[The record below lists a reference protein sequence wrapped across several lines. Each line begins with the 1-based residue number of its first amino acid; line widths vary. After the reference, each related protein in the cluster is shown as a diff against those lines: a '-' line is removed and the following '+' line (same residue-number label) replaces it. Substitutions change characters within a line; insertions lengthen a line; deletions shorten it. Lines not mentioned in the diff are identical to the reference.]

1 MELRSYRRR
10 LSPTL
15 QTLYFKR
22 VSNPLYYRLS
32 EIKFHCVIGRRY
44 EGTEMLQHVVFLDR
58 DGVINRDSPDYIKNW
73 SEFEFLPESIAAM
86 RFLTLSGFTLI
97 VITNQSAIGRKI
109 TSAED
114 VGHIH
119 AMMQK
124 CLKAE
129 GCEIKD
135 IFLCPHRPDEGCNCR
150 KPKPGMI
157 LSAQQK
163 YQIDLSTACMVGD
176 NAGDIECGRNAGC
189 RYAVLVKTGNSLV
202 AQKILAEKNIIP
214 DYIADNLYDAA
225 KWIVREV
232 RSEK

>member
-1 MELRSYRRR
+1 
-10 LSPTL
+10 
-15 QTLYFKR
+15 
-22 VSNPLYYRLS
+22 
-32 EIKFHCVIGRRY
+32 
-44 EGTEMLQHVVFLDR
+44 MLQHVVFLDR
-58 DGVINRDSPDYIKNW
+58 DGVINRDSPDYVKNW
-73 SEFEFLPESIAAM
+73 SEFEFLPESIAAI

-119 AMMQK
+119 AMMQE

-163 YQIDLSTACMVGD
+163 YRIDLSTAYMVGD
-176 NAGDIECGRNAGC
+176 NASDIECGRNAGC
-189 RYAVLVKTGNSLV
+189 RYVVLVKSDKTSAVLN
-202 AQKILAEKNIIP
+202 ILSEKHIVP
-214 DYIADNLYDAA
+214 DHVADNLYEAA
-225 KWIVREV
+225 KLIVGEV